1 MGQNFCQHGS
11 AFCIRSTFWGQS
23 AMTGS
28 AHCLQP
34 IVEGEKQPPH
44 RLCRCCILLLCRALG
59 LKLRQNTSLCACL
72 GMRSAG
78 RVEQRLWPRARSPTV
93 KLAVH
98 SWAMLDGIPT
108 EVGRGVV
115 KRSSVPFILFFFISS
130 HTFWIRSHLSAQQ
143 PVLLHWTLVY
153 LNQGAWLVGVV
164 IGWGVCSEGAVVS
177 MALIDG
183 Q

>member
-115 KRSSVPFILFFFISS
+115 KRSSVPFILFFHLFAYILDTIAFICAAACA
-130 HTFWIRSHLSAQQ
+130 I
-143 PVLLHWTLVY
+143 TLD
-153 LNQGAWLVGVV
+153 A
-164 IGWGVCSEGAVVS
+164 CVS
-177 MALIDG
+177 
-183 Q
+183 